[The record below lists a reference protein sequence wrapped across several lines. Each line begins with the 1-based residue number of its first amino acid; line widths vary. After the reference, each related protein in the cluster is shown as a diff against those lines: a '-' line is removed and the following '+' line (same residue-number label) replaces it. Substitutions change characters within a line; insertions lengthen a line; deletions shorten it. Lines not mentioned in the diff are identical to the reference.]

1 MVIDQA
7 KKNYEVLY
15 NTNHHAHVLL
25 FVLAARDALSL
36 NLSKE
41 DVDKLSEKVGC
52 HLRGH
57 KRVKSFEVNY
67 LLGISLCRNAT
78 CLCDRSPLDPITPGI
93 HSTPSVEISLT
104 PRFLRGRFRS
114 ATAKSLASRA
124 HNGGFFY
131 KEALEQ
137 QLGGSRQMLGSVPGK
152 KNICPSQFPCAKIER
167 RNVALFKISQ
177 KGGW

>member
-57 KRVKSFEVNY
+57 KRVKSFKVNY
-67 LLGISLCRNAT
+67 LLGSSLCRNAT

-114 ATAKSLASRA
+114 ATPKSLALVRGARRKDRLTRKLTSQTQVA
-124 HNGGFFY
+124 IHQWMTN
-131 KEALEQ
+131 
-137 QLGGSRQMLGSVPGK
+137 LGCILSMVFL
-152 KNICPSQFPCAKIER
+152 
-167 RNVALFKISQ
+167 
-177 KGGW
+177 